1 MVTSLKQNYGRVE
14 VVVLNPDLIPNM
26 IDTVVIGDRLFSLPI
41 QVEGRVENE
50 EHNLQMNLDDGANN
64 SGNGDNP
71 GGLNDR
77 NANRPQNPA
86 NTGGSG
92 QDKSNNS
99 GEKQGN
105 VLSKERAGVPA
116 NGQMISGTDIDLD
129 HQNTTS
135 NSILNFN
142 QVNSVRDPSNQ
153 ENTHADIVLS
163 GLEDAEQNVLLMLEQ
178 PRFFYWV
185 WGGREK

>member
-1 MVTSLKQNYGRVE
+1 
-14 VVVLNPDLIPNM
+14 M
-26 IDTVVIGDRLFSLPI
+26 IS
-41 QVEGRVENE
+41 
-50 EHNLQMNLDDGANN
+50 ANN

-105 VLSKERAGVPA
+105 VPSKERAGVPA
-116 NGQMISGTDIDLD
+116 NSQMISGTDLDLD

-142 QVNSVRDPSNQ
+142 QVNSV
-153 ENTHADIVLS
+153 
-163 GLEDAEQNVLLMLEQ
+163 
-178 PRFFYWV
+178 
-185 WGGREK
+185 

>member
-1 MVTSLKQNYGRVE
+1 V
-14 VVVLNPDLIPNM
+14 P
-26 IDTVVIGDRLFSLPI
+26 
-41 QVEGRVENE
+41 
-50 EHNLQMNLDDGANN
+50 
-64 SGNGDNP
+64 
-71 GGLNDR
+71 
-77 NANRPQNPA
+77 
-86 NTGGSG
+86 
-92 QDKSNNS
+92 
-99 GEKQGN
+99 
-105 VLSKERAGVPA
+105 SKERAGVPA
-116 NGQMISGTDIDLD
+116 NGQMISATDIDLD

-185 WGGREK
+185 WGDREK

>member
-92 QDKSNNS
+92 
-99 GEKQGN
+99 
-105 VLSKERAGVPA
+105 
-116 NGQMISGTDIDLD
+116 
-129 HQNTTS
+129 
-135 NSILNFN
+135 
-142 QVNSVRDPSNQ
+142 
-153 ENTHADIVLS
+153 
-163 GLEDAEQNVLLMLEQ
+163 
-178 PRFFYWV
+178 
-185 WGGREK
+185 